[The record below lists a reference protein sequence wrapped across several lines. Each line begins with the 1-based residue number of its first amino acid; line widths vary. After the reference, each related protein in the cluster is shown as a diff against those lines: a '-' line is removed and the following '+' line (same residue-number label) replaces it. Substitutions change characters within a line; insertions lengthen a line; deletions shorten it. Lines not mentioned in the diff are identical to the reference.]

1 MLWYLHFVLFCLHF
15 AFCLITR
22 KYLIISLSPFCQI
35 LTDKIFINFSP
46 TRTHT
51 HTENGLLSYENPN
64 YHLDPKSIKHN
75 QNLFEEIMSESKQ
88 RASNGETK
96 AIMSNRK
103 GYACLD
109 IGSMGVDLKENF
121 E

>member
-1 MLWYLHFVLFCLHF
+1 
-15 AFCLITR
+15 
-22 KYLIISLSPFCQI
+22 
-35 LTDKIFINFSP
+35 
-46 TRTHT
+46 
-51 HTENGLLSYENPN
+51 LSYENPN

-88 RASNGETK
+88 RGAGDTK
-96 AIMSNRK
+96 VIMSNRK

>member
-1 MLWYLHFVLFCLHF
+1 MLWHFFAHYFFSFVTILLFDCSHVHKNLLQKKF
-15 AFCLITR
+15 IFVI
-22 KYLIISLSPFCQI
+22 
-35 LTDKIFINFSP
+35 KIDGFF
-46 TRTHT
+46 
-51 HTENGLLSYENPN
+51 TENGLLSYENPN

-88 RASNGETK
+88 RASNG
-96 AIMSNRK
+96 AIMNNRK
-103 GYACLD
+103 SYACLD